1 MLDANG
7 SVLASVPVE
16 HGSVILPMAG
26 MNGKAAYVR
35 VLSGVDSYLSPLEDW
50 PGQVR
55 MWSFGVKTLPYEWEA
70 LGLNPATTAETR
82 VFMFRTGTCTARR
95 RPCI

>member
-1 MLDANG
+1 MFAYVYSLSTGKAVEKAQVQLLDANG

-35 VLSGVDSYLSPLEDW
+35 VLSGMDSYLSPW
-50 PGQVR
+50 RIGR
-55 MWSFGVKTLPYEWEA
+55 G
-70 LGLNPATTAETR
+70 R
-82 VFMFRTGTCTARR
+82 
-95 RPCI
+95 